1 MSDSNKLF
9 EVLASCIG
17 PTPLPYVCRM
27 YMDLSILPPSVLSSD
42 SRAQIIQ
49 TAVNERFESQ
59 FTIVQIRTLT
69 NLIAMNISF
78 VRNIF
83 LMNDLASNSV
93 RIKINHTAIDV
104 LHDLVLLPFTTTCIN
119 CQQKLAVYDTKV
131 IHISYLRL

>member
-78 VRNIF
+78 VKNF
-83 LMNDLASNSV
+83 
-93 RIKINHTAIDV
+93 IKNAHV
-104 LHDLVLLPFTTTCIN
+104 SQV
-119 CQQKLAVYDTKV
+119 
-131 IHISYLRL
+131 